1 MNYIPW
7 GRVAFAFATVSLRSE
22 QHPVCLRGCPHLQRA
37 VLRNDHHHNTRIF
50 VVDQHGDS
58 PARLLRLKHRL
69 HQLVRPVSGL
79 DDFATLYLFDGC
91 APVLARSHEF
101 LLAILERLLRLLKL
115 FHGWP
120 RVPQTSLSVD
130 GIHGAARIP
139 KISPGVADGDR
150 MSTHILKRVRKGD
163 ACSGTATHERRCC
176 FGGRRGGRRWH
187 RPPKRWWLGR
197 SMRRLQRRSMVDR
210 RGWRGRQAR
219 AHCRLLGALVRS
231 CSEFSPQVHSVPS

>member
-1 MNYIPW
+1 MLGRSRVYEIMNYIPW
-7 GRVAFAFATVSLRSE
+7 GRVAFAFATVSYTLC
-22 QHPVCLRGCPHLQRA
+22 VCAAAHTCSGPCYEMTTTTTPGSLLSINMATH
-37 VLRNDHHHNTRIF
+37 
-50 VVDQHGDS
+50 S
-58 PARLLRLKHRL
+58 PARLLRLKKHRL

-79 DDFATLYLFDGC
+79 DDFATLYLFDGR

-139 KISPGVADGDR
+139 KISPGLADGDR
-150 MSTHILKRVRKGD
+150 MSTQILKRVRKGD

-231 CSEFSPQVHSVPS
+231 